1 MWTDH
6 LPFRSQI
13 IGQRTSC
20 SDNESMTLDDI
31 GSCFIMVSKQEG
43 PQWDLVVPW
52 KRVLHGFVKLCSDH
66 DLHESS
72 ISQEANGYSLL
83 CLEFLHI
90 FGPSVL
96 LLQRR
101 LLLMAPT
108 FPLWPFELLS
118 LLCWLRNTPASPT
131 QKEASALY
139 CKRLFSHRWPGVGR
153 IIRKCHPFCELRSHW
168 VAATAGRMH
177 FRAFE
182 ANPLGCTGGW
192 Q

>member
-13 IGQRTSC
+13 IGNRTSC

-31 GSCFIMVSKQEG
+31 GSCFIMVPKQKS
-43 PQWDLVVPW
+43 PQRELVVPC
-52 KRVLHGFVKLCSDH
+52 KRVLHGFVNLCSDH
-66 DLHESS
+66 ELHESS

-83 CLEFLHI
+83 CLEFLHM

-108 FPLWPFELLS
+108 FPSWPFWIFITLMLTEKYS
-118 LLCWLRNTPASPT
+118 SKPYPERTVHSIARGC
-131 QKEASALY
+131 
-139 CKRLFSHRWPGVGR
+139 FH
-153 IIRKCHPFCELRSHW
+153 
-168 VAATAGRMH
+168 TAGRVWGVSSGSVTPFVSCEGDHWRMH